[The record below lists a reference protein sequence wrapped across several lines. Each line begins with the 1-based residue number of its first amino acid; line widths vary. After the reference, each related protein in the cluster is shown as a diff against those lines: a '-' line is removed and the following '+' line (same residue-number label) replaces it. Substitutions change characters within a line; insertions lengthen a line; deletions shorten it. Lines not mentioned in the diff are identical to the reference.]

1 MFIYHDMPEVWGI
14 PDRYFKKDLANR
26 EELPKVPVDILD
38 WIREIRPRAEGKKR
52 VIMPPWRDIY
62 NDNFNNK
69 FILGGRQIFKS
80 TYTTDVLAHEA
91 TTKRNTQL
99 VYVTYD
105 DINKAGFSRQKLQI
119 GTFDG
124 SDVLKKFPRNRLG
137 NVGEISLKNNSTI
150 YITTDHGQYHHVEGK
165 SAAHIMLDEAQYQDM
180 QYFDRIPLVMT
191 ITQGKV
197 SVLGVGGESGS
208 PYEQLWRDTDQ
219 RQWVFDNSEDY
230 VDSAGV
236 VFQGQ
241 GWRNDL
247 IFGEIKDEDTE
258 KTKWGLIAD
267 DRLMKIMSGRWRANE
282 PQKSKDWHG
291 FHIPQT
297 IIPHIPLSTADATN
311 PKMYNI
317 DKKYAIEAK
326 RQKMSPHL
334 FTSHVMG
341 GFYHAER
348 RPITRE
354 MIDNLF
360 YGNEGLKIMDP
371 WEIADI
377 KDQFG
382 KEVTITMG
390 VDFGSGNPSQT
401 VISIMIEWILQPE
414 TLTQDKISR
423 YQLVHLEP
431 RPAENQLDQ
440 AKYIAELFNEC
451 QCDIG
456 VGDLGYGAIQVQ
468 QIQDGGTDRITGHP
482 FNGVGSSNF
491 FGCRSI
497 GDETKNV
504 LQFNKKIDEHGE
516 IREHLKIDK
525 TTAIQEFI
533 DLMGIMV
540 DDPDDRYNMDK
551 RKHKLM
557 FPAEPYSKQKIDFI
571 YSDLTNLT
579 RKDLTD
585 KIDEDKPDGR
595 QRARKQF
602 NHPKDSLMAMIY
614 STKALEVRQGYNWV
628 GTGGGWR

>member
-1 MFIYHDMPEVWGI
+1 MSSGFDFITKQFPDILKSQEKLPEV
-14 PDRYFKKDLANR
+14 PD
-26 EELPKVPVDILD
+26 DILD
-38 WIREIRPRAEGKKR
+38 WIKEVRPKAEGKKR

-62 NDNFNNK
+62 NDDFNNK

-80 TYTTDVLAHEA
+80 TYTTDVLAFEA
-91 TTKRNTQL
+91 TTKRNSQL

-124 SDVLKKFPRNRLG
+124 SDILKQFPRNRLG

-165 SAAHIMLDEAQYQDM
+165 SASHIMLDEAQYQDM
-180 QYFDRIPLVMT
+180 QYFDRVPLVMT
-191 ITQGKV
+191 ITQGKI
-197 SVLGVGGESGS
+197 SVLGVGGEAGS
-208 PYEQLWRDTDQ
+208 PYEQLWRDSDQ
-219 RQWVFDNSEDY
+219 REWIFDNQEDY
-230 VDSAGV
+230 IDSAGV
-236 VFQGQ
+236 VFKGQ

-267 DRLMKIMSGRWRANE
+267 DRLMKIMSGRWKALD

-297 IIPHIPLSTADATN
+297 IIPHIPLSISDAIN

-326 RQKMSPHL
+326 RQRMSPHL

-360 YGNEGLKIMDP
+360 RGNDEVKLLDN

-382 KEVTITMG
+382 KEVNIAMG
-390 VDFGSGNPSQT
+390 VDFGSGSPSQT
-401 VISIMIEWILQPE
+401 VIAIWIEWILQPE
-414 TLTQDKISR
+414 TSSSDKISR
-423 YQLVHLEP
+423 LQLAKLEP
-431 RPAENQLDQ
+431 RPAENLLDQ
-440 AKYIAELFNEC
+440 AKYIAELFDEC
-451 QCDIG
+451 KCDVG
-456 VGDLGYGAIQVQ
+456 VGDLGYGAIQVE
-468 QIQDGGTDRITGHP
+468 QIQDGGSDRITGQH
-482 FNGVGSSNF
+482 FNGVGATNF

-516 IREHLKIDK
+516 VREHLRIDK
-525 TTAIQEFI
+525 TTSIQEFI
-533 DLMGIMV
+533 DLMGVMV
-540 DDPDDRYNMDK
+540 EDPDDRYNLDK
-551 RKHKLM
+551 RKYKLM
-557 FPAEPYSKQKIDFI
+557 FPAEPYSKQQIDFV
-571 YSDLTNLT
+571 YADLTNLT
-579 RKDLTD
+579 RKDLSD
-585 KIDEDKPDGR
+585 KIDENEEDGR

-614 STKALEVRQGYNWV
+614 GTKALDVKRDYHWV